1 MPSNDVTS
9 GRAPA
14 PRPAAAAVAAA
25 VAEPSGRAEEPPG
38 DRDSGPGGTT
48 VASTGPAPSAGSAA
62 PGKASGAPA
71 PAPAPTAPAPAP
83 REHRYDIDLIR
94 MLCSCGVI
102 LGHVGSAFIAAVGR
116 QEAGGPA
123 AYWAGM
129 SADAVSRFAV
139 PMYFAIAGW
148 AVLAGA
154 PPRDGRRVWQR
165 IVKIGV
171 PLAVWTA
178 VYLAWGRW
186 RGTNE
191 DPVGALALES
201 VFASVRPAYHLWYL
215 YTYLPVITLLACA
228 ALVRSGRRPWG
239 LGAGLLVL
247 AAAPQLMGDIGEFT
261 GWEMPRFGWGFVVYQ
276 IVYAVLGALLF
287 ALPAGALGK
296 RRAPWVVLAVLAM
309 GGILWYQ
316 HAVHY
321 VIPNAHLLV
330 ALFMGGVLL
339 SLHRVRV
346 PERLRPALGRLA
358 AAAYGAYLVHVLVID
373 VLAHPFVNA
382 ELGALRAGV
391 LTVVLTAATIV
402 LSFGT
407 SLLWGQLRLRRWLG

>member
-1 MPSNDVTS
+1 MP
-9 GRAPA
+9 
-14 PRPAAAAVAAA
+14 
-25 VAEPSGRAEEPPG
+25 
-38 DRDSGPGGTT
+38 GT
-48 VASTGPAPSAGSAA
+48 
-62 PGKASGAPA
+62 ASGAPA
-71 PAPAPTAPAPAP
+71 SAPVPAATPRAPRAP

-94 MLCSCGVI
+94 LLCSCGVI

-148 AVLAGA
+148 AVLVGA

-191 DPVGALALES
+191 DPIGELALES

-296 RRAPWVVLAVLAM
+296 RRTPWVVLAVLALL
-309 GGILWYQ
+309 GILWYQ

-339 SLHRVRV
+339 ALHRIRV

-373 VLAHPFVNA
+373 ALAHPFVSA
-382 ELGALRAGV
+382 GLGPLRAGA
-391 LTVVLTAATIV
+391 LTVALTAATIV

-407 SLLWGQLRLRRWLG
+407 SLLWGRLGLRRWLG